1 MPVLERFD
9 KPTLK
14 PHSADMITAQ
24 QNKQREKFERVMA
37 LVRSGDHVGANQL
50 LNRLRR
56 LAPRDLNLLNLAAW
70 LAAEAGDH
78 PRAVS
83 LYQQVLAQQPE
94 QSAVR
99 YNLLRSEAIIAEQG
113 GDLPTA
119 LRLLQEA
126 AALAPQDGQAAVQA
140 ALIARQ
146 LCDFSIP
153 PPALPPIL
161 PPAAAMLLLD
171 DPAAQQH
178 NAVRWAQAQFGG
190 ITPLPAASRR
200 THHAPLRL
208 GFLTS
213 DLHDHATA
221 YLIAELFE
229 LLDPSRHAAH
239 IYSFGIT
246 SDAPVRRRIMAACP
260 DFHDVRGLDARGVAE
275 RMRADGIDIAID
287 LKGYTRG
294 GRLDILAYRPAPLQL
309 HWLGF
314 PGTLGCPFIDYFI
327 ADPVVLPPA
336 LRPHFNEKIIH
347 LPDCYQIN
355 DRHRAVPPPLSRGD
369 YGLPTT
375 GIVFASFNQP
385 YKLTPALL
393 TLWADIL
400 QAVKGSVL
408 WLLASNPTAE
418 NNLRGFFAAKG
429 VTDQQLYFA
438 APTTQQDHLQRYHAV
453 DIALDTFPIGG
464 HTTTSDALWLGVPV
478 VTLAGDNFVNRVA
491 ASLLTAAGLPELI
504 AHDSAHYKQQAVA
517 LAQDHAYRAALKN
530 QLVTQ
535 RVSLPLFDSPK
546 FVAHFSAGIDYIWQR
561 YNAGM
566 PPEDYSVPRKM

>member
-1 MPVLERFD
+1 
-9 KPTLK
+9 
-14 PHSADMITAQ
+14 
-24 QNKQREKFERVMA
+24 MA
-37 LVRSGDHVGANQL
+37 LVRSGDHTEANRL
-50 LNRLRR
+50 LNTLRR
-56 LAPRDLNLLNLAAW
+56 LAPRDPNLLNLAAW

-83 LYQQVLAQQPE
+83 LYQGVLAQQPE

-99 YNLLRSEAIIAEQG
+99 YNLLRSEAIIAEQS
-113 GDLPTA
+113 GDLSTA
-119 LRLLQEA
+119 LRLLQDA

-146 LCDFSIP
+146 LCDFSLS
-153 PPALPPIL
+153 PPALPPVL

-171 DPAAQQH
+171 DPAAQQR

-190 ITPLPAASRR
+190 ITPLPAAERR
-200 THHAPLRL
+200 THSAPLRL

-213 DLHDHATA
+213 DLHEHATA

-229 LLDPSRHAAH
+229 LLGPTRHEAH
-239 IYSFGIT
+239 IYSYGIA
-246 SDAPVRRRIMAACP
+246 SDAPVRRRIIAACSH
-260 DFHDVRGLDARGVAE
+260 FHDVRGMDARSVAE
-275 RMRADGIDIAID
+275 KMRADRIDIAID

-294 GRLDILAYRPAPLQL
+294 GRLDILAYRPAPLQM

-327 ADPVVLPPA
+327 ADPVVLPPT
-336 LRPHFNEKIIH
+336 LRPHFSEKIIS

-355 DRHRAVPPPLSRGD
+355 DRQRVVPPPLSRAD
-369 YGLPTT
+369 YGLPATA
-375 GIVFASFNQP
+375 IVFASFNQP
-385 YKLTPALL
+385 YKLTPAWL

-400 QAVKGSVL
+400 QAVEGSVL

-418 NNLRGFFAAKG
+418 NNLRAFFAAMG
-429 VTDQQLYFA
+429 IASERLYFA
-438 APTTQQDHLQRYHAV
+438 APTNQQDHLQRYHAV

-478 VTLAGDNFVNRVA
+478 LTLASDNFVNHVA
-491 ASLLTAAGLPELI
+491 ASLLTAARLPELI
-504 AHDSAHYKQQAVA
+504 AHDRAHYKQQAVA
-517 LAQDHAYRAALKN
+517 LAQDQSYRIALKN

-535 RVSLPLFDSPK
+535 RLSLPLFDSPK
-546 FVAHFSAGIDYIWQR
+546 FVAHFTAGIDYIWQR
-561 YNAGM
+561 YQAGM
-566 PPEDYSVPRKM
+566 PPEDYSVP